1 MEAKLRAY
9 VESLFEQAPNTRK
22 AYELKEEM
30 IQNLVEKYH
39 GLCDEGKSEEVA
51 YNIAVS
57 SIGDTSELIAGLSG
71 AQATLSPEE
80 EQRKRRYAALTA
92 LAIGLYIIAVIPII
106 ALSPLGHAI
115 LGLALLLAFVA
126 AATGILVYVSM
137 TRPRY
142 RRAEDT
148 IVEEFKEWKS
158 SKDSRNEVWKSISA
172 ALWMLVVIAY
182 LLTSFLTGAWHITWI
197 IFLIG
202 IALEQIAKAVFQLLK
217 K

>member
-71 AQATLSPEE
+71 AQAALTPEE

-106 ALSPLGHAI
+106 ALSPMGYAI
-115 LGLALLLAFVA
+115 LGLALMLAFVA
-126 AATGILVYVSM
+126 AATGILVYVTM
-137 TRPRY
+137 TKPRY

-202 IALEQIAKAVFQLLK
+202 TALEQIAKAVFQLLK

>member
-51 YNIAVS
+51 YNIAIG

-71 AQATLSPEE
+71 AQAVLSPEE
-80 EQRKRRYAALTA
+80 EQRKRRYAGLTA

-106 ALSPLGHAI
+106 ALSPMGHAI
-115 LGLALLLAFVA
+115 LGLALMLTFVA

-202 IALEQIAKAVFQLLK
+202 TALEQIVKAVFQLK
-217 K
+217 KK

>member
-57 SIGDTSELIAGLSG
+57 GIGDTSELIAGLSG
-71 AQATLSPEE
+71 AQAALTPEE
-80 EQRKRRYAALTA
+80 EQRRRRYAILTA

-106 ALSPLGHAI
+106 ALSPMGYAI
-115 LGLALLLAFVA
+115 LGLALMLAFVA

-137 TRPRY
+137 TKPRY
-142 RRAEDT
+142 RRSEDT

-158 SKDSRNEVWKSISA
+158 SKDSRNEVWRSISA
-172 ALWMLVVIAY
+172 ALWMLIVIAY

>member
-1 MEAKLRAY
+1 M
-9 VESLFEQAPNTRK
+9 
-22 AYELKEEM
+22 
-30 IQNLVEKYH
+30 
-39 GLCDEGKSEEVA
+39 
-51 YNIAVS
+51 
-57 SIGDTSELIAGLSG
+57 
-71 AQATLSPEE
+71 
-80 EQRKRRYAALTA
+80 
-92 LAIGLYIIAVIPII
+92 IPII

-137 TRPRY
+137 TKPRY
-142 RRAEDT
+142 RRAGDT

>member
-57 SIGDTSELIAGLSG
+57 GIGDTSELIAGLSG
-71 AQATLSPEE
+71 AQAAFTPEE
-80 EQRKRRYAALTA
+80 EQRRRRYAILTA

-106 ALSPLGHAI
+106 ALSPIGYAI
-115 LGLALLLAFVA
+115 LGLALMLAFVA

-137 TRPRY
+137 TKPRY
-142 RRAEDT
+142 RRSEDT

-158 SKDSRNEVWKSISA
+158 SKDSRNEVWRSISA
-172 ALWMLVVIAY
+172 ALWMLIVIAY

>member
-71 AQATLSPEE
+71 VQAALTPEE
-80 EQRKRRYAALTA
+80 EQRRRRYAILTA

-106 ALSPLGHAI
+106 ALSPMGYAI
-115 LGLALLLAFVA
+115 LGLALMLAFVA

-137 TRPRY
+137 TKPRY

-172 ALWMLVVIAY
+172 ALWMLIVIAY

-202 IALEQIAKAVFQLLK
+202 TALEQIAKAVFQLLK